1 MPQAADRLP
10 PMSIEGEQGVLGC
23 ILLDPAQCL
32 PIAQTQLGAKETF
45 YDLRHQALF
54 DALGEMFKNGKAL
67 DPITLQQFLKDR
79 NQLEALGGMGYI
91 GGLMNAVPSAA
102 NLEYYLEI
110 VREKFTLRKV
120 IQLCTETVGKA
131 YDWPGKVAEIVNALQ
146 KSAMEID
153 PTTKGTEEIKS
164 GELMRRVQERIES
177 YGNEQSKAKGVM
189 TGFWELDRIL
199 GGFKVGQLIILG
211 ARPSIGKSSLA
222 MNLVESIAIHQRE
235 PSVFFSMEMEAEELG
250 ERLVSAQAGID
261 GARIQEYDFTGEEFA
276 AITSAMGRISNA
288 PIYIYDRGGLAFE
301 FFRAKLRK
309 MAVDHKIR
317 LCIVDYLQ
325 LFDLPTNENRAIE
338 IGNITKGLKSLAKE
352 LKMTIVCLSQL
363 NRDLEKDN
371 RRPRL
376 SDLRDSGGIE
386 QDADKVI
393 LLSEEIHQK
402 KPKKKAKAKSKS
414 ASAKLFEKENATP
427 EPDEPEIE
435 YDSNRPIII
444 ADVAKNRGGKKG
456 VARLLFNKPLTKF
469 ENIPME
475 TGI

>member
-1 MPQAADRLP
+1 LFNAFGDMLKAGKP
-10 PMSIEGEQGVLGC
+10 
-23 ILLDPAQCL
+23 LDQ
-32 PIAQTQLGAKETF
+32 
-45 YDLRHQALF
+45 
-54 DALGEMFKNGKAL
+54 
-67 DPITLQQFLKDR
+67 ITLIQFLKDR
-79 NQLEALGGMGYI
+79 NQLEALGGAPYI
-91 GGLMNAVPSAA
+91 FGLMNCAA
-102 NLEYYLEI
+102 SPAHLERYTEI
-110 VREKFTLRKV
+110 VREKFILRKV
-120 IQLCTETVGKA
+120 IQLCAVITGKA
-131 YDWPGKVAEIVNALQ
+131 YEWPGKVAEIVNELQ
-146 KSAMEID
+146 KAAMGIE
-153 PTTKGTEEIKS
+153 PEAKGCEEINAS
-164 GELMRRVQERIES
+164 ELMRRVQERLES
-177 YGNEQSKAKGVM
+177 YGDQQSKAKGVM

-222 MNLVESIAIHQRE
+222 MNLVEQIAIVAKE
-235 PSVFFSMEMEAEELG
+235 PCAFFSMEMEAEELG

-261 GARIQEYDFTGEEFA
+261 GARIQEYDLSGDEFTSL
-276 AITSAMGRISNA
+276 TRAMGRISNA
-288 PIYIYDRGGLAFE
+288 PIYIYDRGGLSFE

-317 LCIVDYLQ
+317 LAIIDYLQ
-325 LFDLPTNENRAIE
+325 LFDLPTNENRSVE

-402 KPKKKAKAKSKS
+402 QPKKKAKAKSKS
-414 ASAKLFEKENATP
+414 ASGKLFEKENAP

-435 YDSNRPIII
+435 YDSNKPIII

-456 VARLLFNKPLTKF
+456 FARLLFNKPLTRF
-469 ENIPME
+469 ENVQME
-475 TGI
+475 SGI